1 MEKPYHNRCWPSE
14 KNLYCEIILKKTI
27 TIFLLSLMLFNM
39 VGYRFVFAVLD
50 NMATQKLDA
59 RLDAGDYAEENL
71 VEIKVPLNMPY
82 QNRVTEF
89 ERHYGEIIIEG
100 KAYTYVKM
108 RIDKDMLVLKC
119 IANSGKEQLKNT
131 SDNLAKA
138 NSGQD
143 MENNGKKHNTSFS
156 KNITSDYDNCNQFY
170 DVSQNIMPVKIKH
183 TGFTTPVLNACIPPL
198 YQPPR
203 C

>member
-1 MEKPYHNRCWPSE
+1 
-14 KNLYCEIILKKTI
+14 
-27 TIFLLSLMLFNM
+27 MLFNM
-39 VGYRFVFAVLD
+39 VGYRFVLAVMD

-59 RLDAGDYAEENL
+59 KLDAGEYAEENL
-71 VEIKVPLNMPY
+71 IEIKVPLNMPY

-89 ERHYGEIIIEG
+89 ERHYGEITIEG

-119 IANSGKEQLKNT
+119 IANSGKELLKNT

-138 NSGQD
+138 NSSQD

-156 KNITSDYDNCNQFY
+156 KNISSDYDNCNQFY
-170 DVSQNIMPVKIKH
+170 NLSQNIIVVEIKH
-183 TGFTTPVLNACIPPL
+183 TGFASPVCNASIAPI

>member
-1 MEKPYHNRCWPSE
+1 
-14 KNLYCEIILKKTI
+14 
-27 TIFLLSLMLFNM
+27 M

-59 RLDAGDYAEENL
+59 KLDAGDYAEENL

-89 ERHYGEIIIEG
+89 ERHYGEITIEG
-100 KAYTYVKM
+100 KAYIYVKM

-119 IANSGKEQLKNT
+119 IANSRKEQLKNT
-131 SDNLAKA
+131 TNNLAKA
-138 NSGQD
+138 NSSQD

-170 DVSQNIMPVKIKH
+170 NLSQNSIVIKIKH
-183 TGFTTPVLNACIPPL
+183 PAFTSPVCNASISPM

>member
-1 MEKPYHNRCWPSE
+1 
-14 KNLYCEIILKKTI
+14 
-27 TIFLLSLMLFNM
+27 MLFNM
-39 VGYRFVFAVLD
+39 VGYRFVFAVID

-59 RLDAGDYAEENL
+59 KLDAGDYAEENL
-71 VEIKVPLNMPY
+71 IEIKVPLNMPY
-82 QNRVTEF
+82 QNRVTQF
-89 ERHYGEIIIEG
+89 ERHYGEITIEG

-138 NSGQD
+138 NSSQD
-143 MENNGKKHNTSFS
+143 MENNGKKQSTSFS

-170 DVSQNIMPVKIKH
+170 DLSQNTMVLKIKH
-183 TGFTTPVLNACIPPL
+183 TGFTSPVVNASIAPI

>member
-1 MEKPYHNRCWPSE
+1 MEKPYHNRCGASE
-14 KNLYCEIILKKTI
+14 KNIYCEIILKKAV

-50 NMATQKLDA
+50 NMATEKLDA
-59 RLDAGDYAEENL
+59 TLDAGDYAEENL
-71 VEIKVPLNMPY
+71 VELRVPLNMPY

-89 ERHYGEIIIEG
+89 ERHYGEITIEG

-108 RIDKDMLVLKC
+108 RIDNDMLVLKC

-131 SDNLAKA
+131 TDNLAKA
-138 NSGQD
+138 NSSQD
-143 MENNGKKHNTSFS
+143 MENTGKKHSTSFS

-170 DVSQNIMPVKIKH
+170 DLSQDIILLKIKH
-183 TGFTTPVLNACIPPL
+183 TGFTTPVLNACIAPL